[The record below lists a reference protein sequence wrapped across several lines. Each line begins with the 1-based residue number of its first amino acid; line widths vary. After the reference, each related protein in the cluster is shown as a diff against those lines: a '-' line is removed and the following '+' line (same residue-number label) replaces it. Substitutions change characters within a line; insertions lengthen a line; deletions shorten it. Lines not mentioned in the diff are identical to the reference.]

1 MERAAVSTGG
11 EEAVLAWE
19 RLVLP
24 DFLRCIDEDVKDL
37 VVIALCRSVDSDFD
51 RAGALLLAC
60 QLSFF
65 RDAMRCDEHG
75 VERTIVSCQLMV
87 YMADMASLVIAVAPA
102 LSMT

>member
-65 RDAMRCDEHG
+65 RDAMRCDAMSM
-75 VERTIVSCQLMV
+75 VSNVPL
-87 YMADMASLVIAVAPA
+87 
-102 LSMT
+102 